1 MKSED
6 LILELARSA
15 SPALPLH
22 APWRRLLYWL
32 FPTLVLMAGIVW
44 AMGVRADFGQKLG
57 EPTFVTEV
65 LAALLTGILAAFAAL
80 CCVQPG
86 RPLWERFVPLAPLSI
101 WLTSL
106 GEGCWQTLTEV
117 RPNGI
122 AFMPDPVCFPA
133 ILMVGTIPAIA
144 LISMVRRGAP
154 LAPVTTTALA
164 ALAASAMGAAALR
177 LFHPQDASLMVLVWQ
192 FGSVVL
198 LTGIASLFGR
208 RLLRWRSLEFT
219 AAPR

>member
-6 LILELARSA
+6 LITRLAAQAAPSR
-15 SPALPLH
+15 PLA
-22 APWRRLLYWL
+22 APGRRLLYWL
-32 FPTLVLMAGIVW
+32 IPTLVLMAGIVW
-44 AMGVRADFGQKLG
+44 AMGIRADIGQKLG
-57 EPTFVTEV
+57 EPKFITEV

-86 RPLWERFVPLAPLSI
+86 RPLWERLVPLAPLTL
-101 WLTSL
+101 WLMSL
-106 GEGCWQTLTEV
+106 GEGCWRSLIQLNSSGV
-117 RPNGI
+117 P
-122 AFMPDPVCFPA
+122 FMPDPICFPA
-133 ILMVGTIPAIA
+133 ILLVGTIPSIA
-144 LISMVRRGAP
+144 LFSMVRKGAP
-154 LAPVTTTALA
+154 MAPVTTTALA

-208 RLLRWRSLEFT
+208 RLLRWRSLET
-219 AAPR
+219 LACVR